1 MAKFNPPQYDP
12 RMLHYIFSF
21 FLFGQIALAIIII
34 YLINDKGAMVMF
46 DIRDIP
52 TFSLP
57 IMVLSTNFIARK
69 LFLQQ
74 FNRIASVEELERKMQ
89 IIQMAHIIEW
99 IMVEGGTLLLLV
111 FAQIE
116 NNHYFSVLALINIAY
131 FFTLR
136 PKILTFNEE
145 F

>member
-1 MAKFNPPQYDP
+1 
-12 RMLHYIFSF
+12 
-21 FLFGQIALAIIII
+21 
-34 YLINDKGAMVMF
+34 MVMF